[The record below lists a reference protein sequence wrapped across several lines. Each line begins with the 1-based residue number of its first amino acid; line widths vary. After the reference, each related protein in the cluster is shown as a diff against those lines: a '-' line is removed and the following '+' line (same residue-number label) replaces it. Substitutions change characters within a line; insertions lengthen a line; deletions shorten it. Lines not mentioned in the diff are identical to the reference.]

1 MLIRSV
7 ASVSRVNRK
16 LIFPF
21 HFAALHDQSPASSS
35 VSSNTSLVTGS
46 ISSLLSQGHED
57 PDSLSRTLSSL
68 TPPVPDSN
76 PLDGG
81 ILVEEPYTTEA
92 YNFPSLPAQR
102 RFVDLTYRASLPNL
116 QPEDGESLSL
126 FDTKKV
132 ASKGTLQRMK
142 VRARPE
148 LHTSLGFENDSES
161 DTEKLLSTLT
171 ESFDMKMRL
180 LLDPHYQ
187 SGLASIAGD
196 TQAHHSSS
204 ARLFAEN
211 ITLEGVNNDVIAYSG
226 MNKKKIDEAKNMLQ
240 QAKVG
245 KKVELRRG
253 GRVDKNVE
261 RKVRGPESGVLRQVN
276 TKRQLDRSNSLTKQE
291 KTELNLRAQEKE
303 NTVSFLKD
311 QFERMGQDE
320 NKQPAFHQQTR
331 SKTDM
336 TKLRKKLSE
345 RKNRRIQ
352 RRHTV
357 GGTKDFSESVVSL
370 LVRGVSAWDRL
381 APIPVIY
388 DDSNDEERRLSLQ
401 FEEER
406 TLSLPTVESSV

>member
-1 MLIRSV
+1 M
-7 ASVSRVNRK
+7 
-16 LIFPF
+16 
-21 HFAALHDQSPASSS
+21 S

-46 ISSLLSQGHED
+46 ISSLLSGGHHS
-57 PDSLSRTLSSL
+57 PDSVSRTLSSL
-68 TPPVPDSN
+68 TTPVPDPG

-81 ILVEEPYTTEA
+81 ILVEEPYNTEA

-102 RFVDLTYRASLPNL
+102 RFVDMAYRASLPNL
-116 QPEDGESLSL
+116 QPEEGESLSQ

-148 LHTSLGFENDSES
+148 LHTSLGFETNSSEPDLDQS
-161 DTEKLLSTLT
+161 DTEKLLSNLT

-187 SGLASIAGD
+187 SGANIAQGDISNSQESAS
-196 TQAHHSSS
+196 T
-204 ARLFAEN
+204 RLFAEN
-211 ITLEGVNNDVIAYSG
+211 INLEGVNNDVIACSRI
-226 MNKKKIDEAKNMLQ
+226 NKKKIDEAKNMLQ
-240 QAKVG
+240 QAKVS
-245 KKVELRRG
+245 KKVELKRG
-253 GRVDKNVE
+253 GRVDKNNE
-261 RKVRGPESGVLRQVN
+261 RKSRGPESGVLRPESAVLRQVN
-276 TKRQLDRSNSLTKQE
+276 SKRQLDRSNSLTKQE

-303 NTVSFLKD
+303 NSVSFLKD
-311 QFERMGQDE
+311 QFERMSQDE
-320 NKQPAFHQQTR
+320 NKQPASNHQQSR

-345 RKNRRIQ
+345 CKNKRIQ

-357 GGTKDFSESVVSL
+357 GGTKDFSESVVCL

-381 APIPVIY
+381 APIPIIS
-388 DDSNDEERRLSLQ
+388 DDINDEERRLSLQ

>member
-1 MLIRSV
+1 
-7 ASVSRVNRK
+7 
-16 LIFPF
+16 
-21 HFAALHDQSPASSS
+21 
-35 VSSNTSLVTGS
+35 
-46 ISSLLSQGHED
+46 
-57 PDSLSRTLSSL
+57 
-68 TPPVPDSN
+68 
-76 PLDGG
+76 
-81 ILVEEPYTTEA
+81 
-92 YNFPSLPAQR
+92 
-102 RFVDLTYRASLPNL
+102 
-116 QPEDGESLSL
+116 
-126 FDTKKV
+126 
-132 ASKGTLQRMK
+132 
-142 VRARPE
+142 
-148 LHTSLGFENDSES
+148 
-161 DTEKLLSTLT
+161 
-171 ESFDMKMRL
+171 MKMRL

-187 SGLASIAGD
+187 SGANIAQGDNSISRESAS
-196 TQAHHSSS
+196 T
-204 ARLFAEN
+204 RLLAEN
-211 ITLEGVNNDVIAYSG
+211 INLEDVNNDVIAYSR
-226 MNKKKIDEAKNMLQ
+226 MHKKKIDEAKNMLQ

-261 RKVRGPESGVLRQVN
+261 RKVRGPERGVLRQVN

-311 QFERMGQDE
+311 QFERMSQDE

-381 APIPVIY
+381 APITIISDTNLDVE
-388 DDSNDEERRLSLQ
+388 DERRLSLQ

-406 TLSLPTVESSV
+406 RLSLPSVECSV

>member
-1 MLIRSV
+1 M
-7 ASVSRVNRK
+7 
-16 LIFPF
+16 
-21 HFAALHDQSPASSS
+21 
-35 VSSNTSLVTGS
+35 SSNNSLVTGS
-46 ISSLLSQGHED
+46 ISSLLSQGHD
-57 PDSLSRTLSSL
+57 TPDSLSRTLSSL
-68 TPPVPDSN
+68 TTPVPDPS

-81 ILVEEPYTTEA
+81 ILVEEPYNTEA
-92 YNFPSLPAQR
+92 YNFPNLPSQR
-102 RFVDLTYRASLPNL
+102 RFVDMTYRASLPNL
-116 QPEDGESLSL
+116 QPEDAESLSQ

-148 LHTSLGFENDSES
+148 LHTSLGFENNISEPDLDQS
-161 DTEKLLSTLT
+161 DTEKLLSNLT

-187 SGLASIAGD
+187 SGANIAQGDNSISRESAS
-196 TQAHHSSS
+196 T
-204 ARLFAEN
+204 RLLAEN
-211 ITLEGVNNDVIAYSG
+211 INLEGVNNDVIAYSRIH
-226 MNKKKIDEAKNMLQ
+226 KKKIDEAKNMLQ

-245 KKVELRRG
+245 KKVELKRG
-253 GRVDKNVE
+253 GRVDKNNE
-261 RKVRGPESGVLRQVN
+261 RKSRGPEGGVLRQVN

-303 NTVSFLKD
+303 NSVSFLKD
-311 QFERMGQDE
+311 QFEKMSQDE
-320 NKQPAFHQQTR
+320 NKQPALNQQQSR

-345 RKNRRIQ
+345 CKNKRIQ

-357 GGTKDFSESVVSL
+357 GGTKDFSESVVCL
-370 LVRGVSAWDRL
+370 LVRGVPAWDRL
-381 APIPVIY
+381 APIPIIT